1 MFEVSW
7 QGWQW
12 WLGWLG
18 WPLHCLI
25 FESSRDHPKPSSNN
39 EQPSILTFSF
49 LRHHK
54 RILRQLPGLQRALF
68 GTNHCETYL
77 WAWRHCLQCWR
88 PDPVTPSHWSAMVTL
103 GLCVCVCVTTC
114 WCAEVCCH
122 LCQEVSR
129 LVTRC
134 LLRAVEPGL
143 WWLPEWSLPELLLNT
158 LCQALAFKRSCDRDQ
173 STDSGS
179 DGASQH
185 HCQPNITRS
194 FSVVT
199 LLLISCSHH

>member
-39 EQPSILTFSF
+39 EQPTILTFSL

-77 WAWRHCLQCWR
+77 WAWRHCLQRWR
-88 PDPVTPSHWSAMVTL
+88 PGPVTPSHWSAMVTL
-103 GLCVCVCVTTC
+103 GLSECHHMLICCSECVVTCVRR
-114 WCAEVCCH
+114 CH
-122 LCQEVSR
+122 DWSQGVSW
-129 LVTRC
+129 
-134 LLRAVEPGL
+134 EQ
-143 WWLPEWSLPELLLNT
+143 WSLGCDGNQSGACLSCYWTHSARHLPSNGAVTGTRAQTPAPTEPANT
-158 LCQALAFKRSCDRDQ
+158 IANPTSLDHSLS
-173 STDSGS
+173 
-179 DGASQH
+179 
-185 HCQPNITRS
+185 
-194 FSVVT
+194 
-199 LLLISCSHH
+199 